1 MSTYKLRVDD
11 CTDPP
16 AATIAGEL
24 DRTNVAEFAHDLT
37 AVPGPR
43 PVILDMSELRYIDST
58 GFGTVIQLVEKHL
71 VVIVLAPVSLLRRA
85 ASVMGLPFHDHI
97 DAARS
102 ALGGN

>member
-1 MSTYKLRVDD
+1 MSTYLLRVDD

-16 AATIAGEL
+16 AAIIAGEL
-24 DRTNVAEFAHDLT
+24 DRTNVAEFAQDLT

-97 DAARS
+97 EAARS
-102 ALGGN
+102 AVGGH